1 MTERARQLAY
11 YLEEAAGV
19 TSAQFR
25 QLHDHPVLIW
35 PQGED
40 WTERP
45 GFQFETCIVELRG
58 DQTFEIPAPVDSHVK
73 NTLVIEV
80 RKQSSAAPT
89 KMICVGR
96 AANNDIIFADTA
108 VSKLHAYFLQA
119 AEADCFQL
127 VDANS
132 TNGTEVNRRRLVP
145 THSHLL
151 VSRDRIR
158 FGPNI
163 HVMYLTAAGFFEMLQ
178 QFHRAGIM

>member
-1 MTERARQLAY
+1 MTERVRQLAY

-25 QLHDHPVLIW
+25 RLHDHPVLIW

-45 GFQFETCIVELRG
+45 GFQFETCVVELRG
-58 DQTFEIPAPVDSHVK
+58 DQTFEMPAPLDSHVK

-80 RKQSSAAPT
+80 RKQSNAAPA

-119 AEADCFQL
+119 AESDSFQL

-132 TNGTEVNRRRLVP
+132 TNGTEVNRCRLVP
-145 THSHLL
+145 NHGHLL

-163 HVMYLTAAGFFEMLQ
+163 LVMYLTAAGFFEMLQ
-178 QFHRAGIM
+178 QFHRAGII

>member
-19 TSAQFR
+19 PLSQFR
-25 QLHDHPVLIW
+25 RLHDHPVLIW

-45 GFQFETCIVELRG
+45 GFQFETCVVDLRG
-58 DQTFEIPAPVDSHVK
+58 DQAGEIPAPPDFHLK
-73 NTLVIEV
+73 NTLIMEV
-80 RKQSSAAPT
+80 RKQSDAAPA

-96 AANNDIIFADTA
+96 AANNDIIFADIA

-119 AEADCFQL
+119 ANSDSFHL
-127 VDANS
+127 VDVNS

-145 THSHLL
+145 NHGHLL
-151 VSRDRIR
+151 VNRDRIR

-163 HVMYLTAAGFFEMLQ
+163 QVMYLTAAGFFEMLQ
-178 QFHRAGIM
+178 QFHRAGII